1 MGKPNFRYVAKSEL
15 SKGWR
20 VWDRKLNRWWGEWRQ
35 EYPEAVLNELNG
47 EKRPEMLVNLCRK
60 R

>member
-1 MGKPNFRYVAKSEL
+1 MGKPNFRYVAKSEP

-20 VWDRKLNRWWGEWRQ
+20 VWDRKLSRWWGAWRR
-35 EYPEAVLNELNG
+35 EYPEDVLKELNG